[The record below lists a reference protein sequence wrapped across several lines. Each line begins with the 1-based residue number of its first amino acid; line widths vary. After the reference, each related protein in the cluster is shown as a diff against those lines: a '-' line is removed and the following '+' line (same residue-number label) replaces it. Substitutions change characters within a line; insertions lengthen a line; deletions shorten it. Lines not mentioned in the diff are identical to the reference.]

1 MVFLGMNLR
10 FPAWLLLF
18 LFPGWLQAQA
28 PDVGWLNM
36 GNTLKG
42 AYQHKVL
49 AADLQG
55 YYVYQSSGRERSIDK
70 YSYAGNLVY
79 SHKIPLDDRSIEIE
93 ELLVRRQDVLVFFSI
108 YNPSLRR
115 HGLFYMRIP
124 HQGEASKPTILLDM
138 DNVNNRARS
147 FFYLTPNEDL
157 SGFSAVHQDQPRPDE
172 LRLEMAFF
180 NDSCQLTN
188 STRLLLPQTE
198 ARLELKGLVQDKN
211 HHLFLLLQQFRKER
225 KGPETER
232 LSYSLL
238 RIDQRDMQ
246 ADELRLGSSVY
257 YLNELQIGYDR
268 ANHRVRLAGFYNE
281 KDRGPL
287 QGVVVAQ
294 VQPDSMRFDTIG
306 YSRFDPEFTQ
316 KLYSYKANKKEKEL
330 TDYFLGDLIMRS
342 DGGVVLLAE
351 SNYQTNQTYVQ
362 YSQGFPIYREVVYY
376 HYDEVVMVSVNPN
389 GSIDWRQ
396 IIPKTQ
402 TSVTPSP
409 YFSYSA
415 FPVGPYVH
423 VLFNEESRSK
433 NSVMLYSVSN
443 TGQVVPRNVLTGDI
457 NDALIIPADAKV
469 ISPTTILLPA
479 SRRKKKGIFRL
490 TFGQA

>member
-1 MVFLGMNLR
+1 MIRRIVVWFCLCS
-10 FPAWLLLF
+10 AHLLA
-18 LFPGWLQAQA
+18 QAQV
-28 PDVGWLNM
+28 PDIGWLNI
-36 GNTLKG
+36 GSTLKG
-42 AYQHKVL
+42 AYQHKIL

-55 YYVYQSSGRERSIDK
+55 YYIYQSSGRERTIDK

-108 YNPSLRR
+108 YNASLRK

-124 HQGEASKPTILLDM
+124 HQGEPGRPTILLDM
-138 DNVNNRARS
+138 DNVSNRARS
-147 FFYLTPNEDL
+147 FFYITPNEDL
-157 SGFSAVHQDQPRPDE
+157 TGFSALHQDQPRADE
-172 LRLEMAFF
+172 LHLEIAFY
-180 NDSCQLTN
+180 NDSIQILSN
-188 STRLLLPQTE
+188 TRLILPQTE
-198 ARLELKGLVQDKN
+198 ARLELKGLVQDRN
-211 HHLFLLLQQFRKER
+211 HHLFLLLQQFKKER
-225 KGPETER
+225 KGADPER
-232 LSYSLL
+232 MAYSVL
-238 RIDQRDMQ
+238 RIDRNNTQ
-246 ADELRLGSSVY
+246 ADELKLGSSVY
-257 YLNELQIGYDR
+257 YLNEVQIGYDR
-268 ANHRVRLAGFYNE
+268 ANHKVRMAGFYAE
-281 KDRGPL
+281 RDRGVL
-287 QGVVVAQ
+287 QGVVTAQ

-306 YSRFDPEFTQ
+306 YSRFDQEFAQ
-316 KLYSYKANKKEKEL
+316 KLHSYKANKKEKEL

-376 HYDEVVMVSVNPN
+376 HYDEVVLVSINPN

-402 TSVTPSP
+402 TSVSQSP

-423 VLFNEESRSK
+423 VLFNEESRSRS
-433 NSVMLYSVSN
+433 NVMLYSVSN
-443 TGQVVPRNVLTGDI
+443 TGQVVPRNVLTSDI
-457 NDALIIPADAKV
+457 NDAMIIPADAKV
-469 ISPTTILLPA
+469 ISPNTLLLPA

-490 TFGQA
+490 TFGEA

>member
-1 MVFLGMNLR
+1 MLRIIFWVFIVL
-10 FPAWLLLF
+10 ASVHA
-18 LFPGWLQAQA
+18 QAQS
-28 PDVGWLNM
+28 PDVGWLNI

-42 AYQHKVL
+42 AYQHKIL

-55 YYVYQSSGRERSIDK
+55 YYVYQSSGRERTVDK

-108 YNPSLRR
+108 FNPTLRK

-124 HQGEASKPTILLDM
+124 HQGEPGKPTILLDI

-172 LRLEMAFF
+172 LHLEIAYF
-180 NDSCQLTN
+180 NDSIQLQSN
-188 STRLLLPQTE
+188 TRLILPQTE
-198 ARLELKGLVQDKN
+198 ARLELKGLVQDKG
-211 HHLFLLLQQFRKER
+211 HHLFLLLQQFKKDR
-225 KGPETER
+225 KGADPER
-232 LSYSLL
+232 MSYSVL
-238 RIDQRDMQ
+238 RIDRNDTQ

-257 YLNELQIGYDR
+257 YLNEVQIGYDR
-268 ANHRVRLAGFYNE
+268 ANHRVRLAGFYAE

-287 QGVVVAQ
+287 QGVLVAQ

-306 YSRFDPEFTQ
+306 YSRFDAEFAQ
-316 KLYSYKANKKEKEL
+316 KLHGYKANKKEKEL

-376 HYDEVVMVSVNPN
+376 HYDEVVLVSINPN

-409 YFSYSA
+409 YFSYAA
-415 FPVGPYVH
+415 FPAGPYVH
-423 VLFNEESRSK
+423 LLFNEESRSRT
-433 NSVMLYSVSN
+433 SVMLYSVSN
-443 TGQVVPRNVLTGDI
+443 TGQVVPRNVLTNDI
-457 NDALIIPADAKV
+457 NDAMIIPGDAKV
-469 ISPTTILLPA
+469 ISPNTLLLPA

-490 TFGQA
+490 TFGEA